1 MKKTNTK
8 QTQKQTHPAL
18 QTLPVQIFAGK
29 LAREANKPVSPAYE
43 LPARKILTEE
53 IEGRP

>member
-1 MKKTNTK
+1 MSNAK
-8 QTQKQTHPAL
+8 QTQKQTHAAL
-18 QTLPVQIFAGK
+18 EEIPVQIFAGK